1 MQASEI
7 IKRLMNSKKIT
18 QGEITQRLGMKSQ
31 SGVSQALARD
41 MKISMLL
48 RFLGSMDCEVVVRD
62 KTTGEEYQI
71 TDWEVAAWLE
81 HLFTLHTGLWH
92 W

>member
-1 MQASEI
+1 MQATEI
-7 IKRLMNSKKIT
+7 IKSLMSKKKIT

-48 RFLGSMDCEVVVRD
+48 RFLSSMDCEVIVRD
-62 KTTGEEYQI
+62 KATGDEYEI
-71 TDWEVAAWLE
+71 TE
-81 HLFTLHTGLWH
+81 
-92 W
+92 